1 MFFLFPCKGGGSC
14 GLGNIRTLCVPCH
27 QEETKKLR
35 VRLKLQGGPLSS
47 ASSINNNTNNP
58 DLLNEKGDKRQRD
71 IRTMFHPSSSKKK
84 AKLFYEE

>member
-1 MFFLFPCKGGGSC
+1 M
-14 GLGNIRTLCVPCH
+14 
-27 QEETKKLR
+27 EKKLR